1 MGITATIGLAVFGFE
16 GLAAAQ
22 NALKSFRANT
32 VVPCMLTVQLLVPVV
47 MSVALYGQPIP
58 SGFVELA
65 VWVGA
70 LMLTLSGV
78 VTLATSPR
86 VSSKFAVRAGA

>member
-1 MGITATIGLAVFGFE
+1 
-16 GLAAAQ
+16 
-22 NALKSFRANT
+22 
-32 VVPCMLTVQLLVPVV
+32 MLTVQLLVPVV
-47 MSVALYGQPIP
+47 MSAALYGQPIP
-58 SGFVELA
+58 NGFVELA

-70 LMLTLSGV
+70 LVLTLAGV